1 MLAILIDVVNE
12 REVTL
17 HGLDVIPRIG
27 EAIEFRVEGHKPQMH
42 GVMGVKHVF
51 MQQGKQLKKARIEIL
66 VEPLE
71 RPSSIVQANGS
82 LPPNFGG

>member
-1 MLAILIDVVNE
+1 MLAILIDVLNE

-27 EAIEFRVEGHKPQMH
+27 EAIELKVEGHKPAMH

-51 MQQGKQLKKARIEIL
+51 MQQGKQMKKARVEIL
-66 VEPLE
+66 CEPLE
-71 RPSSIVQANGS
+71 RKSPIVQANGS